1 MFVFAH
7 NRLQEMLVLWQTLPT
22 PNNSQGQLQK
32 NLLRLLAFLTVP
44 SFSVFPST
52 GTPAFGML
60 CSSHHIIQSSHVF
73 LASQCWCYHAIS
85 RPWHPC
91 SEMLPA
97 QALFFD
103 QLFFFCIPLFCI
115 FWPFHLRPAS
125 FRTNLWFPESVIC
138 ERKNATSGF
147 FVVRWSL
154 SANSLAILMLCFC
167 VLGSG
172 QHLTPP
178 ALTLRAQKTTSFGGW
193 DLENCVDCVD
203 LKKRTSKFHERRGF
217 QMYQDNIHSSKS
229 HFKQIFAIL
238 RLCTLAVTVVKF
250 QCTEKKTWTI
260 SCISRAIS
268 CIYFTLKFTSM
279 KIFLFY
285 PFVQIFQL
293 P

>member
-103 QLFFFCIPLFCI
+103 QLFFLYSLVLHFLAFSPSASIFSDQSLISRKCHLWAKKRNFWIFCRTLIPLSKQSSNFDALLLCSWLRSTSYAASSYATSAENDI
-115 FWPFHLRPAS
+115 FWRMRSWELRWL
-125 FRTNLWFPESVIC
+125 RWF
-138 ERKNATSGF
+138 
-147 FVVRWSL
+147 
-154 SANSLAILMLCFC
+154 
-167 VLGSG
+167 
-172 QHLTPP
+172 
-178 ALTLRAQKTTSFGGW
+178 
-193 DLENCVDCVD
+193 
-203 LKKRTSKFHERRGF
+203 
-217 QMYQDNIHSSKS
+217 
-229 HFKQIFAIL
+229 
-238 RLCTLAVTVVKF
+238 
-250 QCTEKKTWTI
+250 EKKDI
-260 SCISRAIS
+260 KISRKERFPDVS
-268 CIYFTLKFTSM
+268 R
-279 KIFLFY
+279 
-285 PFVQIFQL
+285 
-293 P
+293 